1 MTSDR
6 VPEVFSLSVKR
17 LSGEREVAEGQ
28 SDPGN
33 TEWSKRFQESEKRS
47 LRWSTIH
54 EAKGWEYDAV
64 CIVLPPDRGDARN
77 TSKLLDV
84 WENRVDEE
92 AKRVIYVGARS
103 LVPQFFYKA
112 AFFDL
117 VENGRLQESE
127 RFGSLTSCLGIGFC
141 CFLDDEHQPATVGE
155 VQDPFTVFG

>member
-17 LSGEREVAEGQ
+17 LSGEREIAEGQ

-33 TEWSKRFQESEKRS
+33 TEWSKSFQESENEV

-64 CIVLPPDRGDARN
+64 LPPDRGDARN
-77 TSKLLDV
+77 TSKVLDV

-92 AKRVIYVGARS
+92 AKCVIYVGARS
-103 LVPQFFYKA
+103 LVPQFFHKA

-117 VENGRLQESE
+117 VENG
-127 RFGSLTSCLGIGFC
+127 
-141 CFLDDEHQPATVGE
+141 
-155 VQDPFTVFG
+155 